1 MHDMTNA
8 YKTTSSDEVKKREEK
23 EMQKLLSR
31 AQKLQQMQDA
41 KNTNATV
48 AADNTAPP
56 LPEELPPPLPP
67 TPVNASG
74 QPAPAQ
80 MKFSLKSAPKKAAP
94 KINAFKAF
102 SDDD

>member
-1 MHDMTNA
+1 MHEMTNA
-8 YKTTSSDEVKKREEK
+8 YKTTSSEETKKREEK

-31 AQKLQQMQDA
+31 AQKLQQMQV
-41 KNTNATV
+41 TNAGA
-48 AADNTAPP
+48 AADNTAPQ

-94 KINAFKAF
+94 KMNAFKAF